1 MTIDELGEFGME
13 RMDEAAIE
21 EFLTSHGFGVLA
33 LPTDGAPYVVPMSFG
48 YDGGTTLYFTYVVG
62 EESQKADL
70 TEAAEAATFLAYS
83 AESAFSWRSVVLT
96 GTVTEVPQNEWARHA
111 EMMDDNA
118 WHPDIFERAME
129 TERIRIYRFDVDD
142 WSGIRHTGLPSGF
155 EGESSDATA
164 D

>member
-1 MTIDELGEFGME
+1 MLEDI
-13 RMDEAAIE
+13 IE
-21 EFLTSHGFGVLA
+21 ESNTARMSDAQIREYLLAQGVGVLG
-33 LPTDGAPYVVPMSFG
+33 LPDAEFPYLIPMSFG